1 MKLTLEGAID
11 FSKAQSMSLKHQIDE
26 DHNQDLNPIIQLFS
40 KDVDAPLFQVI
51 LPSNAMHE
59 DNKRI
64 AYMVATSVAGFID
77 ADYIT
82 MTNDVFVA
90 KHDKDG
96 RSQFWKSYLSSISL
110 TYFLKYTIDKKRPN
124 GRGNNSFPSGHT
136 TAAFSG
142 AMFIQKKYGY
152 KYGIPSFLMASF
164 VGYSRVYADKH
175 FWEDVVAGASIGILG
190 NLIFTKNYNNRM
202 LSFSKY
208 ENNIYLSLGV
218 QL

>member
-1 MKLTLEGAID
+1 MQGAHSFFKILFFLTIVTPSIHASEN
-11 FSKAQSMSLKHQIDE
+11 SNSQIV
-26 DHNQDLNPIIQLFS
+26 NQVETAGDIL
-40 KDVDAPLFQVI
+40 QVALPVMALGSTYI
-51 LPSNAMHE
+51 L
-59 DNKRI
+59 D
-64 AYMVATSVAGFID
+64 
-77 ADYIT
+77 
-82 MTNDVFVA
+82 
-90 KHDKDG
+90 DKDG

-110 TYFLKYTIDKKRPN
+110 TYFLKYTIDKERPN
-124 GRGNNSFPSGHT
+124 GRANNSFPSGHT

-152 KYGIPSFLMASF
+152 KYGIPSLLMASF

-208 ENNIYLSLGV
+208 GDNIYLSLGV